1 MEPQA
6 QGGKKTKEKT
16 PIYQSECVGVC
27 GSVCTCESEGFEEEI
42 KLEEAREGEIP
53 LGGSG
58 F

>member
-1 MEPQA
+1 M
-6 QGGKKTKEKT
+6 
-16 PIYQSECVGVC
+16 C

-42 KLEEAREGEIP
+42 KHEEAREGEIP